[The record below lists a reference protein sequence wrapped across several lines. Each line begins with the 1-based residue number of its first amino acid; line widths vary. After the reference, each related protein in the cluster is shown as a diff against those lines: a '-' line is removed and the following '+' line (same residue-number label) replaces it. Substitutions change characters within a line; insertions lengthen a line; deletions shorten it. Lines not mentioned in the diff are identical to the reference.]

1 MADADVPVEP
11 DLTKSAS
18 EPLPPVEDL
27 QFRRA
32 QRIVDVPEPAQTCV
46 VCKQPI
52 AGDYFHAQ
60 GQVVCPVCAG
70 RIQSGQ
76 QAPPSLSLV
85 RAALYGA
92 GAALA
97 GCILYATVSIITGLE
112 IGLIAIVVGIMVG
125 KAIRYASHGLGGRPQ
140 QILAVLLTY
149 FAITTSYV
157 PVFVYQM
164 RKSPKP
170 AIQTSPAKGSAQP
183 GAAQDKRPTP
193 RASRGRAIVYLI
205 GLVAAAPFLGLFAG
219 SNPIGA
225 LISLFIIYIGLQR
238 AWALTARSQI
248 LIMGPYKRSGA

>member
-1 MADADVPVEP
+1 MPDADAPISL
-11 DLTKSAS
+11 DLTKS
-18 EPLPPVEDL
+18 EQLPPVEDL

-32 QRIVDVPEPAQTCV
+32 QPIAGATEPAQACV
-46 VCKQPI
+46 VCKQTI
-52 AGDYFHAQ
+52 GDDYFHAQ
-60 GQVVCPVCAG
+60 GQMVCPVCAG

-85 RAALYGA
+85 RAILYGA

-97 GCILYATVSIITGLE
+97 GCILYATVSIVTGLE

-149 FAITTSYV
+149 FAISTSYV

-170 AIQTSPAKGSAQP
+170 AIQSSQATGTAQP
-183 GAAQDKRPTP
+183 GAAQNNRPA
-193 RASRGRAIVYLI
+193 RRVSRGRAIVYLM
-205 GLVAAAPFLGLFAG
+205 GLVAAAPFLGLFAS
-219 SNPIGA
+219 SNPVGA